1 MTVTRS
7 LKYVRRTLFYG
18 AIATIV
24 LFYLFPTLWIVS
36 TSFKNPVEYFSYPPR
51 WIPAHPTLIHYRLM
65 FTEYEVGA
73 AVRNSVVISVINTA
87 VVLLLSIPVAYA
99 IGRYKIGGE
108 ALSFWIISQRM
119 LPAVAIVIP
128 LFLICRSLH
137 LINTYQGLIIAYAL
151 FLTPFAI
158 WILLGFFQDFPRA
171 IQDAAMIDGCSEVQS
186 ILKIVLPI
194 LSGGIFVVALLV
206 FVFTW
211 NDLLI
216 AIVLTRSET
225 RTIMAFFTAAL
236 VSPTQEDFGVA
247 AGAVVIGL
255 IPAYLF
261 TLFGQRFLVRGLTMG
276 GVKG

>member
-1 MTVTRS
+1 MTVARS
-7 LKYVRRTLFYG
+7 LKYVRRALFYG

-51 WIPAHPTLIHYRLM
+51 WIPAHPTLVHYQLM

-151 FLTPFAI
+151 FLTPFA
-158 WILLGFFQDFPRA
+158 L
-171 IQDAAMIDGCSEVQS
+171 IDGCSEVQS